1 MPAALNTGVAPVKV
15 LVRFS
20 PKLPGPV
27 KPDVRP
33 ARPPEIKPDLRESLM
48 LAPPIKDPMPLPKKL
63 APKVPAPNAGPKNG
77 TPKAAAAIGSTIG
90 ASFFATLT
98 TLLTAFLTALNTL
111 LKKNSG
117 RPVSGFMLLSSLPTT
132 NSCGSRPISSICL
145 KRSSLILGFLFRTS
159 NGMTVSPSAA

>member
-1 MPAALNTGVAPVKV
+1 ML
-15 LVRFS
+15 LRFS

-33 ARPPEIKPDLRESLM
+33 AIPPLIRPALSESLM

-63 APKVPAPNAGPKNG
+63 APKVPAPNVGPKNG
-77 TPKAAAAIGSTIG
+77 TPNIAAAIGSTTG
-90 ASFFATLT
+90 ATFFAILT
-98 TLLTAFLTALNTL
+98 TFLTAFLTDRKTL
-111 LKKNSG
+111 EIKNSG

-145 KRSSLILGFLFRTS
+145 KRSSLIFGFSFKTS
-159 NGMTVSPSAA
+159 IGTTVSPSAAWTT